1 MKASKRHLEVL
12 AKRGQLKTLFAP
24 AKKAPG
30 ARQLRK
36 DVIGRMK
43 AGKTLAEAVAEVT
56 KEKEQND
63 TRTNSRDGDLDG
75 DVRPVADVAGGETN
89 GAQ

>member
-1 MKASKRHLEVL
+1 MKASKRHLEML
-12 AKRGQLKTLFAP
+12 AKQGKLKTLFAP

-43 AGKTLAEAVAEVT
+43 AGRTLAQA
-56 KEKEQND
+56 
-63 TRTNSRDGDLDG
+63 
-75 DVRPVADVAGGETN
+75 VADVTKDREQN
-89 GAQ
+89 EKSLDE

>member
-1 MKASKRHLEVL
+1 MKASKRHLEML
-12 AKRGQLKTLFAP
+12 AKRGKLKTLFAP

-43 AGKTLAEAVAEVT
+43 AGKTLAEAVADVT
-56 KEKEQND
+56 KDREND
-63 TRTNSRDGDLDG
+63 QRTNERDDDLAG
-75 DVRPVADVAGGETN
+75 NVPVVADATSGETDR
-89 GAQ
+89 AQ